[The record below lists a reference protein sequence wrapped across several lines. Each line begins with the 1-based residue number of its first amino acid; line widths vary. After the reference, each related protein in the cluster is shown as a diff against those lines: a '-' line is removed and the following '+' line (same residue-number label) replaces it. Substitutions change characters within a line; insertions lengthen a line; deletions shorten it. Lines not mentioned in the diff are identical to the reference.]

1 MDRQGLKKFAIWSHD
16 KLRAQVAEIA
26 KLYPVRFVEEMRL
39 LDQSDEDYIEG
50 DENCIRRIIYF
61 DDKLVEK
68 TAFSLFYRL
77 CVLRYLEVNGIVL
90 PDGFRVFSEEGKEE
104 QYNPF
109 VLGASIAKHRHMP
122 PFDDGP
128 YMSFEKLN
136 NSLKNG
142 LICFFLD
149 RNNVLQR
156 TPV

>member
-68 TAFSLFYRL
+68 TAFSLFRRRL
-77 CVLRYLEVNGIVL
+77 
-90 PDGFRVFSEEGKEE
+90 
-104 QYNPF
+104 
-109 VLGASIAKHRHMP
+109 
-122 PFDDGP
+122 
-128 YMSFEKLN
+128 
-136 NSLKNG
+136 
-142 LICFFLD
+142 
-149 RNNVLQR
+149 LQ
-156 TPV
+156 TAEI